1 MKRMKSRGKG
11 DSNSA
16 PGDPGR
22 LPRVHQRH
30 VSKREVKCAGRAR
43 WRGSPGSVGK
53 GAEEVPG
60 MRLAL
65 EATGSLMWV
74 GFFSM
79 GDERER
85 RGWRGVQS
93 PEGAG
98 PHMTDQGA
106 HTYL

>member
-1 MKRMKSRGKG
+1 MKSRGKG

-22 LPRVHQRH
+22 LPRVHQRR

-60 MRLAL
+60 MRPAL
-65 EATGSLMWV
+65 ESTGSLMWV
-74 GFFSM
+74 GFFLWEM
-79 GDERER
+79 RGREEAGEECR
-85 RGWRGVQS
+85 VQRE
-93 PEGAG
+93 PGL
-98 PHMTDQGA
+98 T
-106 HTYL
+106 